1 MKIQIKKVL
10 AFFVILVIVLS
21 DLSICAKE
29 NVQITSPDD
38 PAFAEMFPDS
48 NFRKAIYKA
57 LQEDGWLR
65 GDPQKPPKDLEE
77 LFATFDGD
85 IYASGRGKRDE
96 EKIKSIEGI
105 HYLRLVGTRYK
116 SYGDGIDLNDNLIE
130 DITPLVKGSNEE
142 FTSWYGY
149 QRPDP
154 NNEDF
159 LEGAAVH
166 IKLNRNPIRLM
177 PACFANYPDINNL
190 LGYVVFLRNEPW
202 VTLYNS
208 YPNYYYLRDDSE
220 SFHQLMQINYWEYID
235 TEGNSTKLPVTGY
248 EIATGGI
255 TESITM
261 LEKETKDS
269 AADTIVN
276 NIKKSHT
283 MQINAVSDLSISVK
297 SISESGLPSPDRL
310 GIAYACYPFFT
321 VFDRVQLE
329 DGQKGTAQ
337 LQKIDDK
344 SGTGLNDA
352 AFSFYKKNDEGE
364 DILIKKDLKTSNR
377 EIEVYDTDSSSY
389 IKKRIDGITER
400 ITELSPGEYYFI
412 ETEAPEGYSKNE
424 TKIDV
429 VIPDTSASLTGG
441 LKALDYESFDHALVK
456 ASAKANEIF
465 ITNTGNYSD
474 RVSVETSHIGINL
487 NDNNVKTA
495 IRNVQV
501 TYSSLDCSDTPVIEN
516 YATIEETVESI
527 NAYIKANKITGKI
540 NIQIEYDKGFND
552 INKLVVAKNSLITK
566 KTSAKVQYF
575 YNGVKDEKLTE
586 LLTDLNAGDRI
597 TTYTDKNKAGFHFVR
612 AENLPLQLEED
623 ADRNVINI
631 YYESRNYELPI
642 TGGNGILYYIAGGV
656 FMIASAFLLVK
667 KRNHT
672 GNE

>member
-1 MKIQIKKVL
+1 
-10 AFFVILVIVLS
+10 
-21 DLSICAKE
+21 
-29 NVQITSPDD
+29 
-38 PAFAEMFPDS
+38 
-48 NFRKAIYKA
+48 
-57 LQEDGWLR
+57 
-65 GDPQKPPKDLEE
+65 
-77 LFATFDGD
+77 
-85 IYASGRGKRDE
+85 
-96 EKIKSIEGI
+96 
-105 HYLRLVGTRYK
+105 
-116 SYGDGIDLNDNLIE
+116 
-130 DITPLVKGSNEE
+130 
-142 FTSWYGY
+142 
-149 QRPDP
+149 
-154 NNEDF
+154 
-159 LEGAAVH
+159 
-166 IKLNRNPIRLM
+166 
-177 PACFANYPDINNL
+177 
-190 LGYVVFLRNEPW
+190 
-202 VTLYNS
+202 
-208 YPNYYYLRDDSE
+208 
-220 SFHQLMQINYWEYID
+220 
-235 TEGNSTKLPVTGY
+235 
-248 EIATGGI
+248 
-255 TESITM
+255 M

-344 SGTGLNDA
+344 SGAGLNDA

-377 EIEVYDTDSSSY
+377 EIEIYDTDSSSY

-501 TYSSLDCSDTPVIEN
+501 TYASLDCSDTPVIEN